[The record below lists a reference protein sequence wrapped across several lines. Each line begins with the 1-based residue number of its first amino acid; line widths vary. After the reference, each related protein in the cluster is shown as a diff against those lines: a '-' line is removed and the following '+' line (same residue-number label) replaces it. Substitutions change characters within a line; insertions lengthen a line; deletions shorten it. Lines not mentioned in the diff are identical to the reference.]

1 MDSAPISS
9 TAAHTLY
16 ASGHFLVQM
25 QQTCYQACVVD
36 FQTKDISAMEKEC
49 ANSCVRKHMA
59 VFNDLKR
66 PMDKQ

>member
-1 MDSAPISS
+1 MK
-9 TAAHTLY
+9 AAHSLY
-16 ASGHFLVQM
+16 ASGHFLVTM
-25 QQTCYQACVVD
+25 QQTCYKSCVVD

-66 PMDKQ
+66 DVNQ

>member
-1 MDSAPISS
+1 MDSAPIASQ
-9 TAAHTLY
+9 AANQLY
-16 ASGHFLVQM
+16 ASGHFLNQM
-25 QQTCYQACVVD
+25 QQTCYQSCVVD

-66 PMDKQ
+66 AVNQ